1 MELDLPKTVAAFA
14 VLIAVGVGGLVGA
27 PIPMGTDTIL
37 MMVAPSMVVFGL
49 ICLAIG
55 VAHGQYRAGAT
66 R

>member
-1 MELDLPKTVAAFA
+1 MDLDLPKTAAVFLGIIVVA
-14 VLIAVGVGGLVGA
+14 VGGLLASGVM
-27 PIPMGTDTIL
+27 PPRVTL
-37 MMVAPSMVVFGL
+37 MMVAPSMVVFGV

>member
-1 MELDLPKTVAAFA
+1 MELDLPKTAAAFV
-14 VLIAVGVGGLVGA
+14 VLVAVGVGGLIGSPV
-27 PIPMGTDTIL
+27 PMETSTIL
-37 MMVAPSMVVFGL
+37 TMVAPSMVVFGL